1 MDSFWDFFW
10 FIISFFLL
18 MAYLVVL
25 FQILTD
31 LFRDRDTS
39 GWIKAVW
46 VFCLIFI
53 PIITS
58 LIYLI
63 VRGRSMTERSIAYSR
78 AAQQDTD
85 AYIRSVSAGAGSPAD
100 EIARAKDLLDSGA
113 ISQTEF
119 DQLKSRA
126 LTQS

>member
-25 FQILTD
+25 FQVITD

-39 GWIKAVW
+39 GWVKAVW
-46 VFCLIFI
+46 VFFLVFL
-53 PIITS
+53 PMLTA

-63 VRGRSMTERSIAYSR
+63 VRGKGMTERSIA
-78 AAQQDTD
+78 AAQSAQADAE

-100 EIARAKDLLDSGA
+100 EITRAKALLDSGA
-113 ISQTEF
+113 IDQAEF
-119 DQLKSRA
+119 DALKAKA
-126 LTQS
+126 LQH